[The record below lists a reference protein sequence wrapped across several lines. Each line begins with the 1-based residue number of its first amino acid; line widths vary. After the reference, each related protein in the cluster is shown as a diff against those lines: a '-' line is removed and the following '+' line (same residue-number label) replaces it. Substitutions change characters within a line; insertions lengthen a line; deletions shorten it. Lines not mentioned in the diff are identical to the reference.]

1 MKVIS
6 PIEKY
11 CIGCKLCE
19 VHCIAAHSKSKNMV
33 TAFKN
38 PARPL
43 TRIRVEEH
51 MPVTIAINCQHCDNP
66 PCVSACMSNA
76 LFKNDDGVVSHDGEK
91 CIGCWMC
98 IMVCPFGAISRKKL
112 PEKIASK
119 CDMCTG
125 REEGPACVENC
136 PNDALVVKE
145 RK

>member
-98 IMVCPFGAISRKKL
+98 EKNCQKKSRRNVICAQAGKKD
-112 PEKIASK
+112 P
-119 CDMCTG
+119 
-125 REEGPACVENC
+125 
-136 PNDALVVKE
+136 LVWKTA
-145 RK
+145 RMMR